1 MDDKDSKNKKNM
13 GNWKTVSLDFAS
25 LYPVMEHLNTF
36 TRFDIKNLT
45 RQIKII
51 KIWEL

>member
-1 MDDKDSKNKKNM
+1 MEDKDSKNKKNLE
-13 GNWKTVSLDFAS
+13 NWKTLNFDFVS
-25 LYPVMEHLNTF
+25 LYPNTF
-36 TRFDIKNLT
+36 TRFEIKNLT

>member
-1 MDDKDSKNKKNM
+1 MEDKDSKNKKNM

-25 LYPVMEHLNTF
+25 LYPNTF

>member
-1 MDDKDSKNKKNM
+1 MDKEKRENKKNL
-13 GNWKTVSLDFAS
+13 GNWKTVSLDYAS
-25 LYPVMEHLNTF
+25 LYPNTF
-36 TRFDIKNLT
+36 TRFDLKNLS